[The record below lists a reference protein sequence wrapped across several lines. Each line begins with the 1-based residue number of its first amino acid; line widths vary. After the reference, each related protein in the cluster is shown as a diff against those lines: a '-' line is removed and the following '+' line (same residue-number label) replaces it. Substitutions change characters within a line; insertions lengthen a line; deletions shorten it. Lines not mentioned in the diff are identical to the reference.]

1 MPIFIF
7 FYSIYNILFNSKG
20 TFFSGTF
27 GGLISTLLD
36 PFVIMAYGLAFI
48 LLFGSDTFAANYL
61 RSDLKEP
68 QLPKGDL
75 RPNFL
80 GYLFS
85 VKTVFIVIVW
95 LMSLLIHLGLT
106 NFKIL

>member
-1 MPIFIF
+1 
-7 FYSIYNILFNSKG
+7 
-20 TFFSGTF
+20 
-27 GGLISTLLD
+27 
-36 PFVIMAYGLAFI
+36 MAYGLAFI

-106 NFKIL
+106 NLKNPITLSIYMGLRFLYHSLFFFIQSNEL